1 MTTSLSRR
9 QFSATLLAGLG
20 AITLPAGLAACS
32 SNGAA
37 SAGSAGAGTASG
49 TITVGSKDFTEGEI
63 LSELYALALE
73 KAGFTVNRKFDIS
86 SSVVHTALT
95 SGDIDLYPEYT
106 GTALLSILKQPV
118 ETDPQ
123 KVYDTVKEEY
133 KKEFDLEVLNQAEAA
148 DSQGLVITTKAAKQ
162 YGIKTISD
170 LQQHAAELRFASQG
184 EFDEREDGLPALE
197 KTYGAFDWKSS
208 RVYDNSLKYV
218 VLKNDEADVAPA
230 YTTEGQLTDTDTYT
244 LLEDDKKVWPPY
256 NVIPVVRGSV
266 LEEHPEIADALNAVS
281 AKLTTAELTK
291 LNAEVD
297 LDKEDYEDVAE
308 DYFED
313 NLEGT
318 N

>member
-32 SNGAA
+32 SNGAV

-106 GTALLSILKQPV
+106 GTALLSILKQSV

-208 RVYDNSLKYV
+208 RVYDNSLKYE

-256 NVIPVVRGSV
+256 NVIPVVRASV